1 MLERRRVKQILSLEE
16 RLSVEAKRLR
26 EEAKLLRQ
34 QLIAAAAPVQRA
46 AEGRALSSIRKMDLA
61 WSQMR
66 IGQKRSVV
74 YIVPK
79 QKGRRSKA
87 NPSLRR
93 PNLKTLLL
101 DRALIPA
108 LNSRK
113 DEVEERLVHML
124 GVVGNKWERT
134 S

>member
-1 MLERRRVKQILSLEE
+1 MPESAVHVRGLKELERAF
-16 RLSVEAKRLR
+16 RLADKSEQ
-26 EEAKLLRQ
+26 KLLRQ
-34 QLIAAAAPVQRA
+34 ELKAAAVPVQRA
-46 AEGRALSSIRKMDLA
+46 AEGMALGRIRKMDPTWA
-61 WSQMR
+61 QMR

-87 NPSLRR
+87 NPRLRR

-101 DRALIPA
+101 DRAMIPA

-113 DEVEERLVHML
+113 DDVIRSLEHML
-124 GVVGNKWERT
+124 AVVGNQWERV
-134 S
+134 